1 MGCTAEENYRW
12 FKDGLTELVKEY
24 DGKHVVIKDRRVTGA
39 YDSFSEAFE
48 DTKFK
53 EKGGEYIIQLCSTD
67 ESKTLVK
74 FSPLSRAGFSRGA

>member
-1 MGCTAEENYRW
+1 MVDDASRNYKW
-12 FKDGLTELVKEY
+12 FKDNLTELVKEY
-24 DGKHVVIKDRRVTGA
+24 DDKHIVIKDRRVIGA

-53 EKGGEYIIQLCSTD
+53 EKGNEYIIQLCSTD

-74 FSPLSRAGFSRGA
+74 FHTLSRVSFS